1 MWNETGMFRVEF
13 SRKIRNG
20 PRFKMRWNLFHFV
33 PFFELIWNV
42 SVISDET
49 ERNLQHWP
57 QLQPTVRK
65 TAEIDIYEKS
75 KNCILNIHFKCSHW
89 SSEKW
94 ESFDRKSSVF
104 LYLCQWHH
112 LYMMRLPFLL
122 YLLYFH
128 QKKILLRN
136 LTKYG
141 ANKRSSA
148 IFLLLS
154 FSLYFT

>member
-1 MWNETGMFRVEF
+1 MGFLSLMEKRGCFSIKKKKRKKRERERFENFKIFTGT
-13 SRKIRNG
+13 G
-20 PRFKMRWNLFHFV
+20 PPLGSWL
-33 PFFELIWNV
+33 
-42 SVISDET
+42 
-49 ERNLQHWP
+49 P

-65 TAEIDIYEKS
+65 TAEIDIHEKS

-104 LYLCQWHH
+104 LYLCQGQH

-148 IFLLLS
+148 IFFLLS